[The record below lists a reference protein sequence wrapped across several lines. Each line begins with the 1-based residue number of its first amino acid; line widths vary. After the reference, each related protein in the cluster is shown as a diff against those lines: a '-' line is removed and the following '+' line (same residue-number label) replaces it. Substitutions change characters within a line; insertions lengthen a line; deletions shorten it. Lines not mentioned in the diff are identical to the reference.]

1 MPDEL
6 TAGSARFVT
15 LNLWGENGPWQERL
29 DLAAAELAR
38 LAPDV
43 VALQEVRDVPGRVP
57 NQAATLAG
65 ARGWSHRFAPTTAW
79 GGGHEGLAVISRF
92 PIGAHEFRV
101 LPHSTET
108 EGRGVL
114 SVRLDGAAG
123 GVWVHTAHLSYRLNE
138 GVKREE
144 QVAVLDAVVAAH
156 DDGQGT
162 PQLLMGDFNAGPE
175 HDEIRWLVG
184 QHTIG
189 GRRVAYQDA
198 WAVAGD
204 GTPGLTW
211 ARANDYTA
219 SMHWLRQDR
228 RLDYI
233 FVTPARRDRR
243 GTIHQA
249 RLALDRPGKTATG
262 ERLFASDHYAVV
274 ADVQL
279 AAPATT
285 TPARPGLG

>member
-1 MPDEL
+1 M
-6 TAGSARFVT
+6 TGGAARFVT
-15 LNLWGENGPWQERL
+15 FNLWGENGPCEERL
-29 DLAAAELAR
+29 ALTAAGLER

-43 VALQEVRDVPGRVP
+43 VALQEVRDVPGRIG
-57 NQAATLAG
+57 NQAARLAE
-65 ARGWSHRFAPTTAW
+65 ARGWSHAFAPTTAW

-92 PIGAHEFRV
+92 PIGAQDFRP

-114 SVRLDGAAG
+114 SVRLDGEAG
-123 GVWVHTAHLSYRLNE
+123 GVWVHTTHLSYRLNE

-144 QVAVLDAVVAAH
+144 QVQVLDQVIAAH

-162 PQLLMGDFNAGPE
+162 PQLLLGDFNAAPE

-184 QHTIG
+184 AHTIG

-204 GTPGLTW
+204 GGPGLTW
-211 ARANDYTA
+211 ARSNDYTSA
-219 SMHWLRQDR
+219 MYWLRQDR

-243 GTIHQA
+243 GTIHA
-249 RLALDRPGKTATG
+249 ATVALAEPSRSASG

-274 ADVQL
+274 ADVQVRV
-279 AAPATT
+279 PDGGGT
-285 TPARPGLG
+285 R

>member
-1 MPDEL
+1 MKGG
-6 TAGSARFVT
+6 AARFVT

-29 DLAAAELAR
+29 ALAAAGLDR

-43 VALQEVRDVPGRVP
+43 VALQEVRDVPGRIG
-57 NQAATLAG
+57 NQAARLAE
-65 ARGWSHRFAPTTAW
+65 APGWACAFAPTTAW

-92 PIGAHEFRV
+92 PIGAQDFRP

-114 SVRLDGAAG
+114 SVRLDGEAG
-123 GVWVHTAHLSYRLNE
+123 GVWVHTTHLSYRLNE

-144 QVAVLDAVVAAH
+144 QVQVLDQVIAAH

-162 PQLLMGDFNAGPE
+162 PQLLLGDFNAAPE

-204 GTPGLTW
+204 GGPGLTW
-211 ARANDYTA
+211 ARSNDYTA
-219 SMHWLRQDR
+219 SMYWLRQDR

-233 FVTPARRDRR
+233 FVTPMRRDRR
-243 GTIHQA
+243 GTVHSA
-249 RLALDRPGKTATG
+249 SLALAEPARAGNGD
-262 ERLFASDHYAVV
+262 RLFASDHYAVA

-279 AAPATT
+279 RVPPAGAT
-285 TPARPGLG
+285 A

>member
-1 MPDEL
+1 MV
-6 TAGSARFVT
+6 RFVS

-29 DLAAAELAR
+29 ALAGAGLDR
-38 LAPDV
+38 LQPDV
-43 VALQEVRDVPGRVP
+43 VALQEVRDVPGRVD
-57 NQAATLAG
+57 NQAARLAEP
-65 ARGWSHRFAPTTAW
+65 RGWQHRFAATTAW

-92 PIGAHEFRV
+92 PIGAHDFRS

-114 SVRLDGAAG
+114 SVRLDGEAG

-144 QVAVLDAVVAAH
+144 QVQALDQVIAAH

-184 QHTIG
+184 QHTLG

-204 GTPGLTW
+204 GGPGLTW
-211 ARANDYTA
+211 ARSNDYTA
-219 SMHWLRQDR
+219 AMYWLRQDR
-228 RLDYI
+228 RLDYV
-233 FVTPARRDRR
+233 FVTPVRRDRR
-243 GTIHQA
+243 GTVHA
-249 RLALDRPGKTATG
+249 AAVALHEPGRAASG
-262 ERLFASDHYAVV
+262 DRLFASDHYAIV
-274 ADVQL
+274 ADVQVRVP
-279 AAPATT
+279 AAGEA
-285 TPARPGLG
+285 G

>member
-1 MPDEL
+1 MADGLP
-6 TAGSARFVT
+6 AGSARFVT
-15 LNLWGENGPWQERL
+15 LNLWGENGPWDERL
-29 DLAAAELAR
+29 DLAAAELAG
-38 LAPDV
+38 LDPDV
-43 VALQEVRDVPGRVP
+43 VALQEVRDVPGRVA
-57 NQAATLAG
+57 NQAARLAE
-65 ARGWSHRFAPTTAW
+65 ARGWHHRFAPTTAW

-123 GVWVHTAHLSYRLNE
+123 GVWVHTTHLSYRLNE

-144 QVAVLDAVVAAH
+144 QIAVLDAVVAAH
-156 DDGQGT
+156 DDGRGT
-162 PQLLMGDFNAGPE
+162 PQLLMGDFNAAPE

-204 GTPGLTW
+204 GSAGLTW
-211 ARANDYTA
+211 ARSNDYTA

-233 FVTPARRDRR
+233 FVTAMRRDRR
-243 GTIHQA
+243 GTIHHA
-249 RLALDRPGKTATG
+249 RLALDRPAKAAGG
-262 ERLFASDHYAVV
+262 GRLFASDHYAVV

-279 AAPATT
+279 VPPAPTAAA
-285 TPARPGLG
+285 AG

>member
-1 MPDEL
+1 MK
-6 TAGSARFVT
+6 GGVARFVT
-15 LNLWGENGPWQERL
+15 LNLWGENGPWEERL
-29 DLAAAELAR
+29 ALAAAGLDR
-38 LAPDV
+38 LQPDV
-43 VALQEVRDVPGRVP
+43 VALQEVREVPGRVG
-57 NQAATLAG
+57 NQAARLAEPL
-65 ARGWSHRFAPTTAW
+65 GWNHRFAPTTAW

-92 PIGAHEFRV
+92 PIGAYEACL
-101 LPHSTET
+101 LPHSTGT

-114 SVRLDGAAG
+114 SVRLDGDAG
-123 GVWVHTAHLSYRLNE
+123 GVWVHTTHLSYRLNE

-144 QVAVLDAVVAAH
+144 QVAVLDQLVAGH

-162 PQLLMGDFNAGPE
+162 PQLLMGDFNAAPA

-189 GRRVAYQDA
+189 GRRVFYQDA

-211 ARANDYTA
+211 ARSNDYTA
-219 SMHWLRQDR
+219 AMSWLQQDR

-243 GTIHQA
+243 GTIHSA
-249 RLALDRPGKTATG
+249 AVALDQPGRAANG
-262 ERLFASDHYAVV
+262 DRLFASDHYAVV

-279 AAPATT
+279 RIPAGGG
-285 TPARPGLG
+285 AR

>member
-1 MPDEL
+1 MRLPP
-6 TAGSARFVT
+6 GSARFVT
-15 LNLWGENGPWQERL
+15 LNLWGENGPWEERMV
-29 DLAAAELAR
+29 LAAAELDR

-43 VALQEVRDVPGRVP
+43 VALQEVRDVPGRVG
-57 NQAATLAG
+57 NQAARLAEG
-65 ARGWSHRFAPTTAW
+65 RGWHHRFAPTTAW
-79 GGGHEGLAVISRF
+79 GGGHEGLAVLSRF
-92 PIGAHEFRV
+92 PIGAHEFRA
-101 LPHSTET
+101 LPHGTET

-114 SVRLDGAAG
+114 SVRLDGEAR

-144 QVAVLDAVVAAH
+144 QVAVLDAVIAAH

-204 GTPGLTW
+204 GGPGLTW
-211 ARANDYTA
+211 ARSNDYTA

-233 FVTPARRDRR
+233 FVTAARRDRR
-243 GTIHQA
+243 GTIHAA
-249 RLALDRPGKTATG
+249 RVALDRPATAASG

-279 AAPATT
+279 VVPSTT
-285 TPARPGLG
+285 SAVGAG

>member
-1 MPDEL
+1 MA
-6 TAGSARFVT
+6 AGRARFVT
-15 LNLWGENGPWQERL
+15 LNLWGENGPWEERL
-29 DLAAAELAR
+29 ALAAGELDR

-43 VALQEVRDVPGRVP
+43 VALQEVREVPGRVA
-57 NQAATLAG
+57 NQAAQLAE
-65 ARGWSHRFAPTTAW
+65 RHGWHHRFAPTTAW

-92 PIGAHEFRV
+92 PIGAQEFRV

-114 SVRLDGAAG
+114 SVRLDGQAG
-123 GVWVHTAHLSYRLNE
+123 GVWVHTTHLSYRLNE

-144 QVAVLDAVVAAH
+144 QVAVLDAVMSAH

-211 ARANDYTA
+211 ARSNDYTG
-219 SMHWLRQDR
+219 SMYWLRQDR

-233 FVTPARRDRR
+233 FVTPVRRDRR
-243 GTIHQA
+243 GTIHEA
-249 RLALDRPGKTATG
+249 RVALDRPAKAASGD
-262 ERLFASDHYAVV
+262 RLFASDHYAVV

-279 AAPATT
+279 APPSTTATGR
-285 TPARPGLG
+285 AL